1 LVVQSTLPDVAN
13 SLFLTEGENI
23 AGDGSPML
31 ASAVLKHFNLPRISR
46 MSIRSK
52 LLITLVIFGAAAVA
66 GTAWIGYFNAK
77 RSLTEAAMNQL
88 TGIRRSRAYH
98 VESYFRTIRNHATTL
113 SEDRMFIA
121 AMEEFR
127 DAFRKLD
134 KPQPPEV
141 ISAVQ
146 NSYRNVFYPQLTRF
160 VPGRGGPEQYFPTT
174 QAAYHAQY
182 HFVVQNPFPWKQ
194 RDRLEDSRDA
204 SDYARVHRLY
214 HRPLR
219 KVVRSFGYYDLMLV
233 EPETRSVVYT
243 VAKEPDFGTNLV
255 GGPFR
260 DTGLSK
266 IVQRCSETNNPNDVF
281 FADFVSYEPSL
292 GAPALFVCSPIFNG
306 PKRAG
311 ILVMQLSNVEF
322 DRVVSGNRGW
332 ERDGLGQSGDCGI
345 VGSDFLMRTTA
356 RTFAEN
362 PERHLAVMRAR
373 GVPEDKLARMK
384 AFGTTILQQ
393 NVRLPSV
400 ELALQGKEG
409 TLEQLGSAGRSSF
422 VSYMPLRVE
431 GLNWSLA
438 ARIDKAEAL
447 AGAEK
452 LKRQSLLWSL
462 PLLGIAGLL
471 ALAITRTIVRPVL
484 ALADGAE
491 RVRSGDLT
499 VRLPITSE
507 DELGILT
514 GGFNSMVS
522 TLQEKTDAVE
532 QKNRENEL
540 LLLNILPGEIAER
553 LKRGEDS
560 IADSFAEV
568 TVLFGDLVGFT
579 VMSGKIGPDEVVNLL
594 NGLFTRFD
602 EIAQELGVEKIKTI
616 GDAYMAVCG
625 LPKPQTD
632 HTARIVEMARRMLA
646 ATQEYGKSM
655 GMEMELR
662 IGINSGPVV
671 AGVIGV
677 SKFIYDLWGDTV
689 NIASRMESHG
699 IPGAIQVTRAV
710 YEQLKD
716 NCRFRQRGPVE
727 IKGKG
732 LVETWLLDEAP
743 SVASSPAGAEDA
755 LAPAESKGAAASSAT
770 TR

>member
-1 LVVQSTLPDVAN
+1 
-13 SLFLTEGENI
+13 
-23 AGDGSPML
+23 ML
-31 ASAVLKHFNLPRISR
+31 ASALLKYFNRLPRISR

-52 LLITLVIFGAAAVA
+52 LLITLIVFGAAAVA
-66 GTAWIGYFNAK
+66 GTTWIGYFNAK
-77 RSLTEAAMNQL
+77 HSLTEAAMNQL
-88 TGIRRSRAYH
+88 TGIRRSRAFH
-98 VESYFRTIRNHATTL
+98 VESYFRSIRNHAKTL
-113 SEDRMFIA
+113 SEDRMFIT

-127 DAFRKLD
+127 DAFRKTD
-134 KPQPPEV
+134 TPQPPEV

-146 NSYRNVFYPQLTRF
+146 NNYRDVFYPQLSRF
-160 VPGRGGPEQYFPTT
+160 VPGRGGPEQYFPAT

-182 HFVVQNPFPWKQ
+182 HFVVKNPFPWNE
-194 RDRLEDSRDA
+194 RDRLEDSKER

-219 KVVRSFGYYDLMLV
+219 KIVHSFGYYDLMLV
-233 EPETRSVVYT
+233 DPETRFVVYT
-243 VAKEPDFGTNLV
+243 VAKEPDFGTNLAR
-255 GGPFR
+255 GPFR
-260 DTGLSK
+260 ETALAR
-266 IVQRCSETNNPNDVF
+266 IVQRCSETNSPDDVF
-281 FADFVSYEPSL
+281 FTDFESYEPSL
-292 GAPALFVCSPIFNG
+292 GAPAIFVCSPIFNG
-306 PKRAG
+306 PKRVG
-311 ILVMQLSNVEF
+311 ILVMQLSNTEF

-332 ERDGLGQSGDCGI
+332 ERDGLGKSGDCGI
-345 VGSDFLMRTTA
+345 VGPDFLMRTTA

-362 PERHLAVMRAR
+362 PERHIAVRRTR
-373 GVPEDKLARMK
+373 GVPEDKLERMK

-393 NVRLPSV
+393 EVRLPSV
-400 ELALQGKEG
+400 ELALQGQEG
-409 TLEQLGSAGRSSF
+409 TVEQLGSAGRSSF

-431 GLNWSLA
+431 GLHWSLA
-438 ARIDKAEAL
+438 ARIDKEEAL

-471 ALAITRTIVRPVL
+471 ALSMTRIIVKPVL
-484 ALADGAE
+484 ALAEGAE

-522 TLQEKTDAVE
+522 TIQEKTDAIE

-553 LKRGEDS
+553 LKRGEGS

-579 VMSGKIGPDEVVNLL
+579 ILSSKIGPDEVVGLL
-594 NGLFTRFD
+594 NGLFSRFD
-602 EIAQELGVEKIKTI
+602 DIAHELGVEKIKTI

-625 LPKPQTD
+625 LPNPQAD
-632 HTARIVEMARRMLA
+632 HSVRMMEMARRMLA
-646 ATQEYGKSM
+646 ATQDYGRPA
-655 GMEMELR
+655 GMEMDLR

-699 IPGAIQVTRAV
+699 IPGTVQVPRAV

-716 NCRFRQRGPVE
+716 SYRFRERGPVE
-727 IKGKG
+727 VKGKG
-732 LVETWLLDEAP
+732 LIETWLLDEAP
-743 SVASSPAGAEDA
+743 SAAKSPASTISIAKASSRG
-755 LAPAESKGAAASSAT
+755 
-770 TR
+770 

>member
-1 LVVQSTLPDVAN
+1 
-13 SLFLTEGENI
+13 
-23 AGDGSPML
+23 M
-31 ASAVLKHFNLPRISR
+31 ASALLKHFDRLPRISR

-52 LLITLVIFGAAAVA
+52 LLITLMTFGAATVA
-66 GTAWIGYFNAK
+66 TTAWIGYFNAK

-98 VESYFRTIRNHATTL
+98 VESYFRTIRNHAMTL
-113 SEDRMFIA
+113 GEDRMFIA
-121 AMEEFR
+121 AMDEFR
-127 DAFRKLD
+127 DAFRKTD
-134 KPQPPEV
+134 TPQPPEV

-146 NSYRNVFYPQLTRF
+146 NSYRNVFYAQLNRY

-182 HFVVQNPFPWKQ
+182 HFVVKNPFPWNE
-194 RDRLEDSRDA
+194 RDRLEDSKEP

-214 HRPLR
+214 HGPLR
-219 KVVRSFGYYDLMLV
+219 NVARSFGYYDLMLV
-233 EPETRSVVYT
+233 DAETKSIVYT
-243 VAKEPDFGTNLV
+243 VAKEPDFGTNLAS
-255 GGPFR
+255 GPFR
-260 DTGLSK
+260 NTALSK
-266 IVQRCSETNNPNDVF
+266 IVQRCSEASDPDAVLFNDF
-281 FADFVSYEPSL
+281 ESYEPSL
-292 GAPALFVCSPIFNG
+292 GAPAIFVCSSIFNG
-306 PKRAG
+306 PKRTG
-311 ILVMQLSNVEF
+311 LLVMQLSNTEF

-332 ERDGLGQSGDCGI
+332 ERDGLGKSGDCGI
-345 VGSDFLMRTTA
+345 VGPDFLMRTTA

-362 PERHLAVMRAR
+362 PERHIAVRRAR
-373 GVPEDKLARMK
+373 GVPEDKLERMK

-393 NVRLPSV
+393 EVRLPSV
-400 ELALQGKEG
+400 ELALQGQEG
-409 TLEQLGSAGRSSF
+409 TIEQLGSAGRSSL

-431 GLNWSLA
+431 GLHWSLA
-438 ARIDKAEAL
+438 ARIDKEEAL

-471 ALAITRTIVRPVL
+471 ALSITRIIVRPVL
-484 ALADGAE
+484 ALAEGAG

-522 TLQEKTDAVE
+522 TIQEKTDAIQ

-553 LKRGEDS
+553 LKKGEGS

-579 VMSGKIGPDEVVNLL
+579 VMSSKIGPDQVVGLL

-602 EIAQELGVEKIKTI
+602 DIAQELGVEKIKTI

-625 LPKPQTD
+625 LPNPQAD
-632 HTARIVEMARRMLA
+632 HAARMMEMARRMLA
-646 ATQEYGKSM
+646 ATRDYGRSA
-655 GMEMELR
+655 GMEMDLR

-699 IPGAIQVTRAV
+699 IPGTIQVTRAV

-716 NCRFRQRGPVE
+716 NYRFRERGPVE
-727 IKGKG
+727 VKGKG
-732 LVETWLLDEAP
+732 LIETWLLDEAP
-743 SVASSPAGAEDA
+743 SAASSPASGISIAR
-755 LAPAESKGAAASSAT
+755 ASSHG
-770 TR
+770 